1 MCLTPQVRSS
11 LSDTDNRN
19 IEVLVKEAEERH
31 DAHQAAALSHPV
43 SQNINLTTVRQYG
56 NLQHRPPP
64 IMIPQQLDILYV
76 GIIGVMV
83 TTPGSAPK
91 AASISQKTV

>member
-1 MCLTPQVRSS
+1 MPTKQ
-11 LSDTDNRN
+11 
-19 IEVLVKEAEERH
+19 
-31 DAHQAAALSHPV
+31 QLSHIRFLRISTLPPYA
-43 SQNINLTTVRQYG
+43 SMGI